1 MTVLFH
7 FGTLSPVIGSG
18 CVLSAVSLQ
27 YVMKTLVHLAQCICM
42 SCDESYYT
50 AMILICASLVMFLC
64 IFMYAS
70 SGFMFFYDVI
80 RNMYFHFLI
89 ITEVGLYL

>member
-1 MTVLFH
+1 
-7 FGTLSPVIGSG
+7 
-18 CVLSAVSLQ
+18 
-27 YVMKTLVHLAQCICM
+27 
-42 SCDESYYT
+42 
-50 AMILICASLVMFLC
+50 MFLC